1 MAFSGLT
8 WKIKYHLGQNAS
20 LKQLI
25 FWVWKPSFAAEH
37 KKRDNLAMSSKVQV
51 SLLRLVQN
59 QRIKSTI
66 SEKQVNWKQTTLCFL
81 GFQNSGFQIRV
92 QNGFRNNPTFEY
104 PKKAIFWFTLTGPLS
119 VISTLWRTAFFLLF
133 MHFVQC
139 NSFIYMSER
148 TTTTKGGGKKARV
161 SF

>member
-1 MAFSGLT
+1 MFFLQKDTQTLRQKHRHRSSNGSLDFS
-8 WKIKYHLGQNAS
+8 A
-20 LKQLI
+20 
-25 FWVWKPSFAAEH
+25 
-37 KKRDNLAMSSKVQV
+37 
-51 SLLRLVQN
+51 LLRILDLLALIVHN
-59 QRIKSTI
+59 R
-66 SEKQVNWKQTTLCFL
+66 L
-81 GFQNSGFQIRV
+81 FQNSRI
-92 QNGFRNNPTFEY
+92 RNNPTIEY

-161 SF
+161 SFWTDNEKLFYIGKSLSWISTGWGFLSGCCVGLADH